1 MIAGG
6 RVLARKARRYAPRWI
21 AVVGIGAYRVA
32 FGRPRAIVGRQ
43 EETLGP
49 ARLWLL
55 PQPSGLNANH
65 QLPQL
70 IQAFA
75 ALREAVKRR

>member
-1 MIAGG
+1 
-6 RVLARKARRYAPRWI
+6 
-21 AVVGIGAYRVA
+21 VVG
-32 FGRPRAIVGRQ
+32 PQ